1 MFLEECKYVVREK
14 KSSKFI
20 TDDIEISS
28 DDSDKEDSNEKTLI
42 EKIKYK
48 SIFRENIIHFLF
60 LEARKFHFPKYKKF
74 LRSGFAGSFLKCK
87 KNCF

>member
-28 DDSDKEDSNEKTLI
+28 DDSDKEGSNEKTVI

-48 SIFRENIIHFLF
+48 SIFWENIIHFSF
-60 LEARKFHFPKYKKF
+60 LEARSQNIRNFCI
-74 LRSGFAGSFLKCK
+74 SGFAGSFLKCQ